1 MSELKPK
8 SILFADIFHN
18 RFTAWVVLGI
28 SLAITLLGWIITTQ
42 YVNKQ
47 VESRFLFEVKTATD
61 TIEKRMQEY
70 EQVLRGGVGLM
81 KSSKVVDRQEWQ
93 VYVSNLLIETYWP
106 GIQGIGYAGMI
117 NSKYKKSDQTPQ
129 E

>member
-117 NSKYKKSDQTPQ
+117 NSKYKMSDQTPQ
-129 E
+129 

>member
-1 MSELKPK
+1 M
-8 SILFADIFHN
+8 
-18 RFTAWVVLGI
+18 
-28 SLAITLLGWIITTQ
+28 
-42 YVNKQ
+42 
-47 VESRFLFEVKTATD
+47 KTATD
-61 TIEKRMQEY
+61 AIEKRMQEY

-117 NSKYKKSDQTPQ
+117 NSKYKMSDQTPQ
-129 E
+129 

>member
-117 NSKYKKSDQTPQ
+117 NSKYKMSDKTPQ
-129 E
+129 

>member
-28 SLAITLLGWIITTQ
+28 SLAITLLGWVITTQ

-61 TIEKRMQEY
+61 AIEKRMQEY

-81 KSSKVVDRQEWQ
+81 MSSKMVDRQEWQ

-117 NSKYKKSDQTPQ
+117 NSKYKMSDQTPQ
-129 E
+129 